1 MSSSAFTS
9 ISIEKEYG
17 YVVLVAIGFWLLQFL
32 FMIPIAIMRN
42 KTGIKPP
49 TLYPTDK
56 QVTSLKLSP
65 ETVDS
70 YLRTQ
75 RVHQN
80 HMEFLVMFFP
90 ILLLAGLYDAKHA
103 AIAGA
108 VTLLGRVVTGLG
120 YYYNASA
127 RNIGGW

>member
-1 MSSSAFTS
+1 MSSSFAS
-9 ISIEKEYG
+9 VNLEKEYG
-17 YVVLVAIGFWLLQFL
+17 YVVFVAIGFWILQFL

-42 KTGIKPP
+42 KTGIKAP

-56 QVTSLKLSP
+56 QITNLKLSP
-65 ETVDS
+65 ETVDT
-70 YLRTQ
+70 YLRIQ

-80 HMEFLVMFFP
+80 HMEFLVMYFP
-90 ILLLAGLYDAKHA
+90 ILLLAGLYDAKHT

-108 VTLLGRVVTGLG
+108 VTFLGRVVTALG

-127 RNIGGW
+127 RGIGGW